1 MTCAERQALL
11 PLQMKNMGVNSGE
24 IRYGDVVV
32 PHPIFGLWSGL
43 KTSWVK

>member
-11 PLQMKNMGVNSGE
+11 PPQMKNMDVHSAE

-32 PHPIFGLWSGL
+32 PHPFLAYGAS
-43 KTSWVK
+43 